1 MRSVSSFDFVLTGKR
16 GGVRCPHGKL
26 GVQPVRS
33 AGARHSGAR
42 GQCGTSVSQIAIF
55 IIADMQI
62 CTKWKLQ
69 SEGLTRR
76 HLCNATPHATPNPS
90 AEPLQPGD
98 TLLQPVSNDTYPTT
112 PPRERHLSNTATKGL

>member
-1 MRSVSSFDFVLTGKR
+1 MEECGARHD
-16 GGVRCPHGKL
+16 KL

-42 GQCGTSVSQIAIF
+42 GQCGTSVSQIAMVIMVYYADLHEME
-55 IIADMQI
+55 IAI
-62 CTKWKLQ
+62 RGVNT
-69 SEGLTRR
+69 ET
-76 HLCNATPHATPNPS
+76 
-90 AEPLQPGD
+90 PLQPGD